1 MSRRFLRVCLG
12 VGLSLGLG
20 LSAGLPVA
28 MANQVP
34 DSHPSRFSDGSLGQD
49 LANCIAKNRKLS
61 VLFLVDESKSL
72 VPNQNR
78 RENKE
83 GNDPYGVRV
92 LPIKAIASVFSSLA
106 GSELSQIQVS
116 ASMYG
121 FGEGFSARQPWIDLN
136 PNTLDQFSRVI
147 SEQGKLNG
155 DSYTRYHVALKGALQ
170 AFQSDP
176 NGAESCRMLYWFSDG
191 EHDNDDDS
199 GLSDTEI
206 GQIKGQV
213 CSAGGLAD
221 QLRSN
226 GIQLWA
232 QGLNK
237 DQNQTELMRLI
248 ATNEGEFR
256 SGKFVVGTGAC
267 GVEPA
272 LGTYSFAL
280 DTSQIDDVIETIP
293 GLPDNDVQ
301 LDECGTATDDCREIA
316 FKADKSL
323 TGFKVRV
330 RVPPSNSQSEDE
342 RTRVELVPPS
352 DTPIDVFAENSVL
365 PEGIEITQTSK
376 FGAILWV
383 KRPIGKTLEGQW
395 SIRFLGD
402 GASEARGRVTFEAQA
417 TVQLTDDE
425 GNKVD
430 VIDRFEPS
438 ALRISVVDGKEFVQ
452 DLKVQL
458 ADSSASKDLQASTSS
473 KTEFTINPKDLE
485 KLLQSPPLD
494 DALAAKITVEPSG
507 FMPGLTGLDGENIPI
522 TFTKVT
528 TGFGITNG
536 KKYPAY
542 IPGAELIETQIKDTE
557 PATIRLKFRGPD
569 ATEGIVRI
577 LGIDGQNLEKE
588 FELGGDTECKIP
600 AQTEVECVFTLGPVK
615 NGYGAYSVPVRLSLD
630 SSLADEAQEQ
640 TIEVDVF
647 LTRSPNV
654 GKGVTS
660 AILLILLFLIVQT
673 VVRAISALSL
683 SRFSALDST
692 ARRVKMAIKLN
703 ADGSVSGPSGGML
716 VAPEQGSMENNFAIE
731 ALEKQNSF
739 DLFGYS
745 FRSSALRTFFRST
758 VRECL
763 GYVSGGGMYVF
774 GSAGTQVVKGGPTEG
789 RVDLSLRRQWVVGV
803 APDQLHALAD
813 GVFSVDAELIA
824 IFDPYE
830 VVSLD
835 QQLSDLQFAI
845 GASQLATDVG
855 GVLERIR
862 AQVEPVEELPEEGND
877 PFATLTT
884 TSSSSPS
891 PFDPF
896 GPSSVPLEANEDN
909 TGRRGRRGRKSR
921 EESNPASP
929 EGSSG
934 GGFSDPFADPFA

>member
-12 VGLSLGLG
+12 VGLSLALG
-20 LSAGLPVA
+20 LSAGLPAA
-28 MANQVP
+28 MANQIP
-34 DSHPSRFSDGSLGQD
+34 DSHPSRLSDGSLGQD

-78 RENKE
+78 RDNKE
-83 GNDPYGVRV
+83 GNDPFGLRV
-92 LPIKAIASVFSSLA
+92 LPIRAIASVFSSLA

-147 SEQGKLNG
+147 SEQGNLNG

-221 QLRSN
+221 QLRLN

-267 GVEPA
+267 GDEPA

-301 LDECGTATDDCREIA
+301 LDECGTATDDCRVIA
-316 FKADKSL
+316 FEADKSL

-365 PEGIEITQTSK
+365 PEGIQITQTSK

-383 KRPIGKTLEGQW
+383 QRPIGKTLEGQW

-731 ALEKQNSF
+731 AMEKQNSF

-813 GVFSVDAELIA
+813 GAFSVDAELIA

-862 AQVEPVEELPEEGND
+862 AQVEPIEELPEEGND